1 MDLGP
6 HAAFIV
12 SAYAIATAL
21 VAAMIAWIVV
31 DHRQQTRRLAELEAR
46 GVTRRSERGAG
57 QSLPATRSGLKSDF
71 STKQPTPP

>member
-12 SAYAIATAL
+12 SAYGIATAI
-21 VAAMIAWIVV
+21 VAGMIAWIVL
-31 DHRQQTRRLAELEAR
+31 DHRQQQRRLAELEAR

-57 QSLPATRSGLKSDF
+57 FAAGLPPGADF
-71 STKQPTPP
+71 PTKQTTPP